1 MRDDGRKGEPM
12 KIAVF
17 GASGFV
23 GRNVVEALKE
33 TDMEIVASDIKEI
46 EIAGVDFIKADLLDY
61 DEVAKVVKDS
71 DVVIH
76 LAASPL
82 PVSLEKPKLNAR
94 INIEGTL
101 NIMDA
106 AKEHSID
113 KIIFS
118 SASSLVGEVIYNP
131 VDEKHPCKPKT
142 PYAVAKYACEH
153 YLRIYQELYGLDYL
167 IFRFFNIYGPWQY
180 PEGGGLIPMVHKK
193 LTTEG
198 TFNVFGDGSQTR
210 DFVYVGDV
218 AEFYLKA
225 IKEDVK
231 NEIVNLGTGKG
242 ATIKEVVEIAGGALG
257 IEPKINYLPPRGGE
271 IDNFVADTKKLNRL
285 FGGVP
290 ETELKEG
297 LEKTFGWLKG
307 VGADK

>member
-1 MRDDGRKGEPM
+1 MR
-12 KIAVF
+12 IAVF

-33 TDMEIVASDIKEI
+33 VNMVIVASDIKEMDS
-46 EIAGVDFIKADLLDY
+46 EVEGVDFVRADLLNY
-61 DEVAKVVKDS
+61 DEVACVVKGADI
-71 DVVIH
+71 VIH

-82 PVSLEKPKLNAR
+82 PVSLEKPKTNAR

-106 AKEHSID
+106 ARKHNID

-118 SASSLVGEVIYNP
+118 SASSLVGEVKYNP
-131 VDEKHPCKPKT
+131 VDEKHPCNPKT
-142 PYAVAKYACEH
+142 PYAVAKYCIEH
-153 YLRIYQELYGLDYL
+153 YLRVYQELYGLNYL

-180 PEGGGLIPMVHKK
+180 PESGGLIPMVYKK

-198 TFNVFGDGSQTR
+198 SFNVFGDGSQTR
-210 DFVYVGDV
+210 DFVYVEDV

-225 IKEDVK
+225 IKRDIK

-242 ATIKEVVEIAGGALG
+242 TTIKEIVEIAGEILG
-257 IEPKINYLPPRGGE
+257 TVPKINYLPPRSGE
-271 IDNFVADTKKLNRL
+271 IDNFVADTKKLSKL
-285 FGGVP
+285 FGSVP
-290 ETELKEG
+290 ETDIKIG
-297 LEKTFGWLKG
+297 LGKTFEWLSSSLGGTKHC
-307 VGADK
+307 V

>member
-1 MRDDGRKGEPM
+1 M
-12 KIAVF
+12 KIAIF

-33 TDMEIVASDIKEI
+33 ANMEIVASDIKEI
-46 EIAGVDFIKADLLDY
+46 DVEEVNFIKADLLNY
-61 DEVAKVVKDS
+61 NEASKAIKDC
-71 DVVIH
+71 DVIIH

-82 PVSLEKPKLNAR
+82 PVSLEKPKMNAR

-106 AKEHSID
+106 AREHGVD

-118 SASSLVGEVIYNP
+118 SASSLVGEVKYNP
-131 VDEKHPCKPKT
+131 VDEKHPCNPKT

-153 YLRIYQELYGLDYL
+153 YFRVYQELYGLNYL
-167 IFRFFNIYGPWQY
+167 IFRFFNLYGPWQY
-180 PEGGGLIPMVHKK
+180 PEGGGLIPMVYKK

-198 TFNVFGDGSQTR
+198 SFNVFGDGSQTR
-210 DFVYVGDV
+210 DFVYVGNV

-225 IKEDVK
+225 IENDVK
-231 NEIVNLGTGKG
+231 NDVVNLGTGKG
-242 ATIKEVVEIAGGALG
+242 AMIKEVVEIAGEILE

-271 IDNFVADTKKLNRL
+271 IDNFVADTKKLRRL

-290 ETELKEG
+290 DIGLKEG
-297 LEKTFGWLKG
+297 LEMTFEWLQG
-307 VGADK
+307 LR

>member
-1 MRDDGRKGEPM
+1 M

-23 GRNVVEALKE
+23 GKNVVEALKE
-33 TDMEIVASDIKEI
+33 ANVEMVASDIKEMDI
-46 EIAGVDFIKADLLDY
+46 EGVDFVKADLLDY
-61 DEVAKVVKDS
+61 DEVTKVVKGS

-82 PVSLEKPKLNAR
+82 PVSLEKPRINAR

-101 NIMDA
+101 NIMDVA
-106 AKEHSID
+106 REQGID

-118 SASSLVGEVIYNP
+118 SASSLVGEVKYNP
-131 VDEKHPCKPKT
+131 VDEEHPCNPKT
-142 PYAVAKYACEH
+142 PYAIAKYACEH
-153 YLRIYQELYGLDYL
+153 YLRVYQELYGLNYL

-180 PEGGGLIPMVHKK
+180 PESGALIPMVYKK

-198 TFNVFGDGSQTR
+198 SFNVFGAGLQTR

-225 IKEDVK
+225 IKKEVK

-242 ATIKEVVEIAGGALG
+242 ATIKEIVELAGEILE
-257 IEPKINYLPPRGGE
+257 IEPKINYLPQRGGE
-271 IDNFVADTKKLNRL
+271 IDNFFADVTKLQRIFGSIPDTKI
-285 FGGVP
+285 
-290 ETELKEG
+290 EEG
-297 LEKTFGWLKG
+297 LRKTFEWLKF
-307 VGADK
+307 

>member
-1 MRDDGRKGEPM
+1 M
-12 KIAVF
+12 KIAIF

-33 TDMEIVASDIKEI
+33 ANMDIVASDIKEMGI
-46 EIAGVDFIKADLLDY
+46 EIEGADFVKADILDY
-61 DEVAKVVKDS
+61 SEVSKVVKGS
-71 DVVIH
+71 EVVIH

-82 PVSLEKPKLNAR
+82 SVSLEKPRMNAR

-106 AKEHSID
+106 AREHSVD

-118 SASSLVGEVIYNP
+118 SASSLVGEVKYNP
-131 VDEKHPCKPKT
+131 VDEEHPCKPKT

-153 YLRIYQELYGLDYL
+153 YLRVYQELYGLNYL

-180 PEGGGLIPMVHKK
+180 PESGGLIPMVYKK

-198 TFNVFGDGSQTR
+198 SFNVFGDGSQTR

-218 AEFYLKA
+218 AEFYVKA
-225 IKEDVK
+225 IRKDIK
-231 NEIVNLGTGKG
+231 NEIVNLGTGK
-242 ATIKEVVEIAGGALG
+242 AASIKEIVEIAGEILG
-257 IEPKINYLPPRGGE
+257 IAPKINYLPPRSGE
-271 IDNFVADTKKLNRL
+271 IDNFVADTKKLKKL
-285 FGGVP
+285 FGDVP
-290 ETELKEG
+290 ETGLREG
-297 LEKTFGWLKG
+297 LEMTFEWLKEK
-307 VGADK
+307 VRK

>member
-1 MRDDGRKGEPM
+1 M
-12 KIAVF
+12 KIAIF
-17 GASGFV
+17 GALGFV
-23 GRNVVEALKE
+23 GRNVIEALQAE
-33 TDMEIVASDIKEI
+33 NFEIVASDIKEI
-46 EIAGVDFIKADLLDY
+46 DVEGVDFVKADLLNY
-61 DEVAKVVKDS
+61 DEVSKVVKGS

-82 PVSLEKPKLNAR
+82 PASLEKPKMNAR

-106 AKEHSID
+106 AKEEGVD

-118 SASSLVGEVIYNP
+118 SASSLVGEVKYNP
-131 VDEKHPCKPKT
+131 VDEEHPCKPKT

-153 YLRIYQELYGLDYL
+153 YLRVYQELYGLNYL

-180 PEGGGLIPMVHKK
+180 PESGALIPMVHKK

-198 TFNVFGDGSQTR
+198 SFNVFGAGTQTR

-225 IKEDVK
+225 IKGNVK

-257 IEPKINYLPPRGGE
+257 IEPEINYLPPRGGE
-271 IDNFVADTKKLNRL
+271 IDNFVADIKKLKKL

-290 ETELKEG
+290 ETDLKDGFGLTFEWLKE
-297 LEKTFGWLKG
+297 

>member
-1 MRDDGRKGEPM
+1 M

-23 GRNVVEALKE
+23 GKNVVEALKE
-33 TDMEIVASDIKEI
+33 ANVEMVASDIKEMDI
-46 EIAGVDFIKADLLDY
+46 EGVDFVKADLLDY
-61 DEVAKVVKDS
+61 DEVTKVVKGS

-82 PVSLEKPKLNAR
+82 PVSLEKPRINAR

-101 NIMDA
+101 NIMDVA
-106 AKEHSID
+106 REQGID

-118 SASSLVGEVIYNP
+118 SASSLVGEVKYNP
-131 VDEKHPCKPKT
+131 VDEEHPCNPKT
-142 PYAVAKYACEH
+142 PYAIAKYACEH
-153 YLRIYQELYGLDYL
+153 YLRVYQELYGLNYL

-180 PEGGGLIPMVHKK
+180 PESGALIPMVYKK

-198 TFNVFGDGSQTR
+198 SFNVFGAGLQTR

-225 IKEDVK
+225 IKKEVK

-242 ATIKEVVEIAGGALG
+242 ATIKEIVELAGEILE
-257 IEPKINYLPPRGGE
+257 IEPKINYLPQRGGE
-271 IDNFVADTKKLNRL
+271 IDNFFADVTKLQRIFGSIPDTKI
-285 FGGVP
+285 
-290 ETELKEG
+290 EEG
-297 LEKTFGWLKG
+297 LKKTFEWLKF
-307 VGADK
+307 